1 MLLKNAVII
10 PIILSLSWT
19 LSFAFTIVVGDQKLQ
34 HQRFAIIN
42 SEDENEDLCT
52 KQSRRQC
59 NGHQRHRFAIVNSE
73 NENDELCTTQ
83 STRQHNDNIHRRD
96 LLICGSVMLSS
107 LIIEATA
114 ASAEDQISI
123 LDGEKQCSDGRI
135 ASESQVPG
143 AYQQLCMGLEQRTV
157 KLQSSGDT
165 ITIAQG
171 TNSANG
177 SSIAGRT
184 GVAVWNSGIL
194 LTRLI
199 DEINRNSSIFKDMT
213 VMELGC
219 GAGLASIA
227 LAKFGSSSVIATDAN
242 VEVLGLAKQN
252 FDLNNVSSVSKT
264 AELKW
269 GLLDA
274 SEYDGI
280 ADIVVGSDLTYN
292 SGSWLALAETMA
304 TVLKPDG
311 FVLYLTLGHSGF
323 NVQAELG
330 GFLQVAENAG
340 LRVLQ
345 EEQSVVGQKLADL
358 LERITSKDEKQV
370 ISANGGARAV
380 LLCKKTSKKFR

>member
-1 MLLKNAVII
+1 MSLKVF
-10 PIILSLSWT
+10 ILSLSLT
-19 LSFAFTIVVGDQKLQ
+19 CSLAFTQR
-34 HQRFAIIN
+34 HQRLQYHRCASINFN
-42 SEDENEDLCT
+42 SEDEYNEL
-52 KQSRRQC
+52 
-59 NGHQRHRFAIVNSE
+59 
-73 NENDELCTTQ
+73 
-83 STRQHNDNIHRRD
+83 STIRNRNHDNCILDRRD
-96 LLICGSVMLSS
+96 LLIYGSVL
-107 LIIEATA
+107 LPTIIDATA
-114 ASAEDQISI
+114 AAAAADDQSSI
-123 LDGEKQCSDGRI
+123 PDGEKQCNDGRI

-143 AYQQLCMGLEQRTV
+143 AYQQLCMGLEQRTF

-165 ITIAQG
+165 ITVAQG
-171 TNSANG
+171 TNSAGG
-177 SSIAGRT
+177 SVAGRT

-194 LTRLI
+194 LTRLL
-199 DEINRNSSIFKDMT
+199 DEINQASSIFKENT
-213 VMELGC
+213 VLELGC

-252 FDLNNVSSVSKT
+252 FELNNVSSVAKT
-264 AELKW
+264 AELHW

-274 SEYDGI
+274 SEYDSI

-311 FVLYLTLGHSGF
+311 VVLYLTLGHSGF

-345 EEQSVVGQKLADL
+345 EEQIVGHKLTDL
-358 LERITSKDEKQV
+358 LERITSQDEKQV

-380 LLCKKTSKKFR
+380 LLGKKASKKFR